1 MGDEKSE
8 DESVRRLAE
17 SEKELPSTTEALE
30 DRFRVWEEEKKTS
43 PREDSRAA
51 TERQEAE
58 NGRSVP
64 DDSRAGSGDIRQ
76 ESEAGRPDK
85 MTLQPEERASSS
97 LSDDVFDPRRRSSST
112 GPVIFTT
119 PPSQDDLREEPP
131 EVFYD
136 PGRERGDSIPTNEAG
151 ASLSTLAEN
160 TEDQS
165 GTANSPGGN
174 GQNKKDGGAT
184 GTGGLDL
191 NSAAEP
197 KTDKDKKRKSR
208 LCVLL

>member
-8 DESVRRLAE
+8 DECGGRLAE

-58 NGRSVP
+58 NGRSAP
-64 DDSRAGSGDIRQ
+64 DDSRAGSGDVRQ

-85 MTLQPEERASSS
+85 TMLQPEERASSS

-136 PGRERGDSIPTNEAG
+136 PERERGDSIPTNDAG

-160 TEDQS
+160 TEDQN
-165 GTANSPGGN
+165 GTASSPDGN
-174 GQNKKDGGAT
+174 GQNKKDGAAT
-184 GTGGLDL
+184 GTQGTDS
-191 NSAAEP
+191 NSAADS
-197 KTDKDKKRKSR
+197 KTDKKTRKSR